1 MVSGLLVQLQIYRQ
15 LSLIELLEVLL
26 CQRLFELQYTKYP
39 RVLHAGLF
47 HKLKF
52 YGILGWVFHL
62 FFSKGWLQVVQDG
75 SLCKNI
81 QLMLGLLEA
90 FILGLKLFLLYSD
103 DLWDDVICNI
113 TIYGDDKMS
122 AVTVIRYLLC

>member
-15 LSLIELLEVLL
+15 LFLIELLGVLL
-26 CQRLFELQYTKYP
+26 GQRLFELQYTKYP

-62 FFSKGWLQVVQDG
+62 FFSKGWLQVVLDG
-75 SLCKNI
+75 KF
-81 QLMLGLLEA
+81 M
-90 FILGLKLFLLYSD
+90 
-103 DLWDDVICNI
+103 
-113 TIYGDDKMS
+113 
-122 AVTVIRYLLC
+122 